1 MTYWLVVLPSIAFVN
16 ITGQVIDMAK
26 PPQTAALLKAFNL
39 CWAGMIIAVTAV
51 VNFSLSAA
59 TAVLLGISLSVV
71 PSTRPNSLVKL
82 FAIGFLVALTPQG
95 MMALLSLIIDQNS
108 LLYWVRSVIWDYEV
122 VGSYFVPF
130 VWMVY
135 FPLVLQGILSCILA

>member
-1 MTYWLVVLPSIAFVN
+1 MAYWMVVIPTIAFIN
-16 ITGQVIDMAK
+16 ITGQVVDLAK

-59 TAVLLGISLSVV
+59 TAVLLGICLSVV
-71 PSTRPNSLVKL
+71 PSTRSNSLLKL
-82 FAIGFLVALTPQG
+82 FAVGFLVALTPQG
-95 MMALLSLIIDQNS
+95 MVALLARIVGFNTVLHWAQ
-108 LLYWVRSVIWDYEV
+108 SVIWDYEV

-135 FPLVLQGILSCILA
+135 LPLVLQGILSCILA

>member
-1 MTYWLVVLPSIAFVN
+1 
-16 ITGQVIDMAK
+16 
-26 PPQTAALLKAFNL
+26 
-39 CWAGMIIAVTAV
+39 MIIAVTAV

-82 FAIGFLVALTPQG
+82 FAVGFLVTLTPQG
-95 MMALLSLIIDQNS
+95 IMALSSRIIGYNN
-108 LLYWVRSVIWDYEV
+108 LLLWARSAIWDYEV

-135 FPLVLQGILSCILA
+135 LPLVLQGILSCILA

>member
-1 MTYWLVVLPSIAFVN
+1 
-16 ITGQVIDMAK
+16 
-26 PPQTAALLKAFNL
+26 
-39 CWAGMIIAVTAV
+39 MIIAVTAV
-51 VNFSLSAA
+51 VNFSLSAV

-71 PSTRPNSLVKL
+71 PSTRPNSLAKL
-82 FAIGFLVALTPQG
+82 LAVGFLVALTPQG
-95 MMALLSLIIDQNS
+95 MMALFSRIIGYSSLVHWAQS
-108 LLYWVRSVIWDYEV
+108 AIWDYEV

>member
-1 MTYWLVVLPSIAFVN
+1 LSYWLVVLPSVTFIN
-16 ITGQVIDMAK
+16 ITGQVVDLAK

-71 PSTRPNSLVKL
+71 PSIRPNSLVKL
-82 FAIGFLVALTPQG
+82 FTVAFLVALTPQG
-95 MMALLSLIIDQNS
+95 MMALLSHIIGYHNV
-108 LLYWVRSVIWDYEV
+108 LHWARSVISDYEV

-135 FPLVLQGILSCILA
+135 LPLVLQGMLSCILA

>member
-1 MTYWLVVLPSIAFVN
+1 MVFTN
-16 ITGQVIDMAK
+16 IIGQVVDLAK

-51 VNFSLSAA
+51 VNFSLSAV

-82 FAIGFLVALTPQG
+82 LAVGFLVALTPQG
-95 MMALLSLIIDQNS
+95 MMALFSGIIGYSSLVHWAQS
-108 LLYWVRSVIWDYEV
+108 AIWDYEV

>member
-1 MTYWLVVLPSIAFVN
+1 MVLPSIAFVN

>member
-1 MTYWLVVLPSIAFVN
+1 MSFWLVVVPSIAFTN
-16 ITGQVIDMAK
+16 ITGQVVEMAK

-59 TAVLLGISLSVV
+59 TAVLLGISLSIV
-71 PSTRPNSLVKL
+71 PSTRRHSAVKL
-82 FAIGFLVALTPQG
+82 LAVGLLVALTPQG
-95 MMALLSLIIDQNS
+95 IMALLSYIIGYDA
-108 LLYWVRSVIWDYEV
+108 LLHWARSAIWDYEV

-130 VWMVY
+130 VWVVY
-135 FPLVLQGILSCILA
+135 LPLVLQGILSCILA

>member
-1 MTYWLVVLPSIAFVN
+1 VSYWLVALPPIAFVN
-16 ITGQVIDMAK
+16 ITGQVLDIAK
-26 PPQTAALLKAFNL
+26 PPQTATLLKAFNL

-71 PSTRPNSLVKL
+71 PATRPSSLMKL
-82 FAIGFLVALTPQG
+82 FAVGFLVALTPQG
-95 MMALLSLIIDQNS
+95 MMAIVSRIMGYNS
-108 LLYWVRSVIWDYEV
+108 LLYWARSAIWDYEV

-135 FPLVLQGILSCILA
+135 LPLVLQGILACILA

>member
-1 MTYWLVVLPSIAFVN
+1 LSYCLVVLPPIAFIN
-16 ITGQVIDMAK
+16 ITGQVVDLAK

-59 TAVLLGISLSVV
+59 TAMLLGISLSVV
-71 PSTRPNSLVKL
+71 PSTRSDPLVKL
-82 FAIGFLVALTPQG
+82 FAVGCLVALTPQG
-95 MMALLSLIIDQNS
+95 MMALLSRIIGFNS
-108 LLYWVRSVIWDYEV
+108 VLHWARSVIWDYEV

-135 FPLVLQGILSCILA
+135 LPLVLQGILSCILA

>member
-1 MTYWLVVLPSIAFVN
+1 MSYWLVVIPLIAFVN
-16 ITGQVIDMAK
+16 VTGQVVDLSK

-51 VNFSLSAA
+51 VNFSLSAM
-59 TAVLLGISLSVV
+59 TAMLLGISLSVV
-71 PSTRPNSLVKL
+71 PATRSNSLAKL
-82 FAIGFLVALTPQG
+82 VAVGFLAALTPQG
-95 MMALLSLIIDQNS
+95 MMALLSRIIGFS
-108 LLYWVRSVIWDYEV
+108 SVLHWTRSVIWDYEV

-135 FPLVLQGILSCILA
+135 LPLVLQGVLSCILA

>member
-1 MTYWLVVLPSIAFVN
+1 VVLPSIAFVN